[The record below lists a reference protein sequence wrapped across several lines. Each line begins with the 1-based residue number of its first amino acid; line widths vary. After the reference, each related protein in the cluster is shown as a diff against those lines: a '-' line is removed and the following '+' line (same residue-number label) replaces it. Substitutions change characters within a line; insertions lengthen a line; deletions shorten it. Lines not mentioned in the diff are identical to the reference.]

1 MYERSGTEPKKR
13 ESQSHLSI
21 IFFFFSFSLSV
32 CLFILCVRLPVTLSL
47 SPCIFHLREL
57 HQDKLLLM
65 KIFCSLEQSFRDDSS
80 LIKTFEDYLLSQC
93 SLCGLLLA
101 DKTAR
106 DKHHQV
112 CLPRFITHSLYYA
125 EPLSLH
131 YFMGLYSK
139 DKHLERERKHLTDQL
154 RKIADRVILPDL
166 PDSDPPSDATT
177 CTTVAMIANSFKE
190 VIEEATVFDMFFKR
204 TSSSVDKDGQTKIDR
219 FYLPMRTKDDN
230 DKGKGKGGKGK
241 RTVTRLAE
249 DEINDQISTTQEST
263 GFSPTLTPDTDQGIR
278 CEVGESSKS
287 MIRDDVGESSRSR
300 SNARK
305 KDERSDKGDVV
316 PKGKDQEPV
325 TVRQAPARSKQT
337 KGNKKSKDK
346 DDDDDNDDDNSD
358 IEEGSEIVG
367 ENDSAEDDDDSE
379 QLSDDDDDFDLSIEE
394 LTSDEAY
401 ADQLMRSGKRRKIT
415 EKRGKGKK
423 ESAEKGKSK
432 KKKLAIEP
440 RNEKERLEKLEYM
453 MERKERMTKRR
464 KKMDEEIDKQLKL
477 LKERVQKKKKKEKK
491 KTEEAEMAE
500 MAKTFIDAEAKVSG
514 SKSNEKSII
523 IDDDDNDDDK
533 NDDNSSTVSSNV
545 KVSGGKKK
553 PPCRIQ
559 FLDSSDDEEW
569 NLSDPRLEDPEPVD
583 QMTLL
588 SIKRL
593 LKQRRKDKKLGL

>member
-1 MYERSGTEPKKR
+1 MSN
-13 ESQSHLSI
+13 
-21 IFFFFSFSLSV
+21 
-32 CLFILCVRLPVTLSL
+32 LPVTLSL
-47 SPCIFHLREL
+47 SLCVLYLREL

-65 KIFCSLEQSFRDDSS
+65 KIFCSLEQVFRDDSA

-93 SLCGLLLA
+93 TLCGLLLA

-125 EPLSLH
+125 EPLSFH

-139 DKHLERERKHLTDQL
+139 DKHQERERKHLTEQL

-166 PDSDPPSDATT
+166 PDSEPPSDTTT

-190 VIEEATVFDMFFKR
+190 VIEEATIFDLFYKR
-204 TSSSVDKDGQTKIDR
+204 TSSSADKDGQTKIDR
-219 FYLPMRTKDDN
+219 FYLPLRANNDN
-230 DKGKGKGGKGK
+230 DKGKGKGGRGK

-263 GFSPTLTPDTDQGIR
+263 RFSPSHTPDTEQGIR

-287 MIRDDVGESSRSR
+287 MIRDGVGESSRAH
-300 SNARK
+300 ARK
-305 KDERSDKGDVV
+305 KDEDVV
-316 PKGKDQEPV
+316 PKGKDQEPIPV
-325 TVRQAPARSKQT
+325 KQVSFRSKQT

-346 DDDDDNDDDNSD
+346 DDDNNDNDDYD

-367 ENDSAEDDDDSE
+367 QNSTEEDDDDDDSE
-379 QLSDDDDDFDLSIEE
+379 QFSDDDEDLSIEDI
-394 LTSDEAY
+394 TSDEAY
-401 ADQLMRSGKRRKIT
+401 ADEHMRSGKRRKIT

-423 ESAEKGKSK
+423 ESDEKGKSK

-453 MERKERMTKRR
+453 MERKQRMIKRR
-464 KKMDEEIDKQLKL
+464 KKMDEMIDKQLKM
-477 LKERVQKKKKKEKK
+477 LKERFQKKKKKEKK
-491 KTEEAEMAE
+491 KSEDADMAE
-500 MAKTFIDAEAKVSG
+500 MAKSFIDTEAKVSG
-514 SKSNEKSII
+514 SKTNEQPKSII
-523 IDDDDNDDDK
+523 IDDDDDDDK
-533 NDDNSSTVSSNV
+533 NDDNSTSLSSNV
-545 KVSGGKKK
+545 KESGGKKK
-553 PPCRIQ
+553 RTSRIQ

-583 QMTLL
+583 LVTYQ
-588 SIKRL
+588 SIKKL
-593 LKQRRKDKKLGL
+593 LAKRKKDKKLGL